1 VTLETAEWYHNRRHA
16 PIPQMRMERSKLT
29 DDRLEGDERGS
40 ELDQGSDLRMNPRVL
55 LAFRANREQSARHQ
69 RP

>member
-40 ELDQGSDLRMNPRVL
+40 EL
-55 LAFRANREQSARHQ
+55 NRG
-69 RP
+69 

>member
-1 VTLETAEWYHNRRHA
+1 MTLETAEWYHNRRHA

-40 ELDQGSDLRMNPRVL
+40 ELNRGLDLPMEPRVL
-55 LAFRANREQSARHQ
+55 LAFEAHRGQAHSHS
-69 RP
+69 

>member
-1 VTLETAEWYHNRRHA
+1 MALETAEWYHNRRHA

-40 ELDQGSDLRMNPRVL
+40 ELDRGLDLPVDPRVL
-55 LAFRANREQSARHQ
+55 LAFRVNRGQARTYI
-69 RP
+69 